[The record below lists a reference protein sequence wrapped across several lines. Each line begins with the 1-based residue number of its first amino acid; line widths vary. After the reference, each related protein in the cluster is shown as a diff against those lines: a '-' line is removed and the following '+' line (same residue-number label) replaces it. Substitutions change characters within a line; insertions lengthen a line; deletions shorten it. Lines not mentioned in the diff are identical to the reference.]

1 MAARKQPGWLHV
13 AISWGASIVIIGAL
27 CKITHIGGAS
37 ANYIIGIGLGVEA
50 LLFFLTGLYPPEPEL
65 PWERVYPELNEK
77 FAGELPKATVRPAA
91 AVANT
96 GFSSTAALDKMLT
109 DAKIGPELIESLGT
123 GLRTFGDKVAT
134 ISNVSDAAL
143 ATNEFAGKVKTASSS
158 VDSLNTAFG
167 KATDQLVQMGDSSA
181 DSKAYHDQVNNLA
194 KNLSAL
200 NAVYELELQD
210 SSAHLKSM
218 NKFYQNLSLTMNNFN
233 ESMEDSKQFKEEVGK
248 LAKNLASLNAVYG
261 NMLTAMNQSRV

>member
-13 AISWGASIVIIGAL
+13 AISWGASVVIIGAL
-27 CKITHIGGAS
+27 CKIIHFGGAW
-37 ANYIIGIGLGVEA
+37 ANIIIGVGLGVEA
-50 LLFFLTGLYPPEPEL
+50 LLFFLTGFFPPEPEL
-65 PWERVYPELNEK
+65 PWERVYPELNDRFE
-77 FAGELPKATVRPAA
+77 GELPKATIRQAA
-91 AVANT
+91 PSA
-96 GFSSTAALDKMLT
+96 GFSSTAALDKMLV

-134 ISNVSDAAL
+134 ISNVTDAAV
-143 ATNEFAGKVKTASSS
+143 ATNEFTGKIKTASSS
-158 VDSLNTAFG
+158 FDNLTNAFG
-167 KATDQLVQMGDSSA
+167 KATAQLVEMGESNV

-233 ESMEDSKQFKEEVGK
+233 DSMDDSKQFKEEVGR
-248 LAKNLASLNAVYG
+248 LAKNLSSLNAVYG
-261 NMLTAMNQSRV
+261 NMLSAMNQPRT